1 MAMSTS
7 TAARVVQVA
16 RRIVE
21 QLTQG
26 NTQPDYLW
34 TRRRPGRAREP
45 LASGGS
51 KADPQYAL

>member
-26 NTQPDYLW
+26 NTQPDY
-34 TRRRPGRAREP
+34 P
-45 LASGGS
+45 
-51 KADPQYAL
+51 KADPQLPSDQLAQRVASNRARL